1 MRLKIIQRK
10 FSLLTILLL
19 GPILIAFGQVPDSV
33 KFSIPESKV
42 LVSAWENLP
51 KYIALVDSC
60 ESQIVDYKAIIKND
74 SIKVKACESINET
87 KSLLITKQEE
97 QTALLK
103 DEKKKANRRAGI
115 FGGIGLAELG
125 LIIYKFIKE

>member
-1 MRLKIIQRK
+1 M
-10 FSLLTILLL
+10 
-19 GPILIAFGQVPDSV
+19 IAFGQVPDSV